1 MEQLYAEAGC
11 KPVKTAVDYVKTAG
25 VVFAGIVCAA
35 LILLTGN
42 FILGGLGIVGIVAI
56 IYFYPLLNVEYEYIF
71 CDGQL
76 DFDKIMGGNKRK
88 TALKIDMED
97 IEIIGPVKAAELAS
111 YKSLKTHDFS
121 SKKADANTY
130 AAVGSVKNENVR
142 ILFDPSQKMIECMR
156 MKSPRK
162 VLKSF

>member
-11 KPVKTAVDYVKTAG
+11 RPVKTAVDYAKTAG
-25 VVFAGIVCAA
+25 MIFAAIVCAA
-35 LILLTGN
+35 LILISGN
-42 FILGGLGIVGIVAI
+42 FILGGAGIVGIVAI

-111 YKSLKTHDFS
+111 YKNLKTKDFS
-121 SKKADANTY
+121 SKKGDANTY
-130 AAVGSVKNENVR
+130 AAIGNVKNENVR

-162 VLKSF
+162 VLKSY